1 MPLETTYTARTANL
15 SPRSY
20 SAKGKSS
27 RLSDMDDVVKID
39 GNLVSIQRG
48 GKAESRT
55 ASQSWFITDGYSP
68 VAMQEHMMRW
78 SLLHGKPAR
87 LIVYPSYSEVHI
99 ESAGT
104 LTIGGRSAHGYT
116 VGGLIWGQESL

>member
-1 MPLETTYTARTANL
+1 
-15 SPRSY
+15 
-20 SAKGKSS
+20 
-27 RLSDMDDVVKID
+27 MDDVVKID